1 VYQICDQT
9 EITILSY
16 IKIKRPE
23 KKEISFPYLAN
34 IAKRYLGI
42 QASSAAVEKMFF
54 ISGQIFSLKIRRL
67 GEVIFSDQVY
77 LKQRSVIA
85 QKLLLQLLLNFQCPI
100 TITKLFFVKKRP
112 ITITLARLLQ
122 YYFKF

>member
-1 VYQICDQT
+1 MYQICDQT

-42 QASSAAVEKMFF
+42 QASSAAVEKMFS

-77 LKQRSVIA
+77 LKQR
-85 QKLLLQLLLNFQCPI
+85 LQLLLNFQCPI